1 MGSYLDPDA
10 LDVLL
15 AQPVMGILR
24 GFDPKRTVELC
35 ELLWASGVDAVEV
48 PIQDARSRASFLAAV
63 DRARELGRS
72 VGVGTVID
80 VHQVSWALTYGA
92 SFAVS
97 PGFDP
102 AISAAAAEAGLPLVP
117 GVATAS
123 EIQAARAAGHRWLK
137 AFPAAQ
143 LGAGWIAAQL
153 APFPEVRFVATGGID
168 TDNAAEFLDAGARV
182 VALGSAIE
190 RPEVRDRLASLL
202 ASRKET
208 RTP

>member
-1 MGSYLDPDA
+1 MHPQSDRDA

-15 AQPVMGILR
+15 ARPVMGILR
-24 GFDPKRTVELC
+24 GFDPDRTVELC
-35 ELLWASGVDAVEV
+35 ELVWASGVDAVEV
-48 PIQDARSRASFLAAV
+48 PIQDARSRASFLAAA
-63 DRARELGRS
+63 DRARGLGRS

-80 VHQVSWALTYGA
+80 TQQVSWAVTAGA

-143 LGAGWIAAQL
+143 LGSGWITAQL
-153 APFPEVRFVATGGID
+153 APFPDVRFVATGGID
-168 TDNAAEFLDAGARV
+168 ADSAAEFLAAGARV

-190 RPEVRDRLASLL
+190 RSEVRERIGSLL
-202 ASRKET
+202 TSRKDP